1 MSNINNLL
9 EKYEETPQEDEASVL
24 ETVPEVQTQSSNIQD
39 LNTRYPDQ
47 SEVDTSTSNI
57 EKLVRETT
65 NNSRTLPSE
74 QLGFVDLDS
83 VFEEYDRK
91 LIKEDF
97 LEDDRLM
104 DVVYQS
110 LEARY
115 QPAGVIGTAYRG
127 VSGLA
132 GGDTGGG
139 AFGPRDYR
147 TMDKEDAF
155 EIWQNYQ
162 RSFTGGQ
169 SITTA
174 NEIAMS
180 LSADDSVRN
189 KLGAGYLLFDQM
201 DNAFTGEG
209 SWAEMGDAT
218 WDYAKAAIYDPTTLL
233 SFGLGK
239 VLTFGATKASTAAVR
254 LTMIKGFQAYV
265 KNGMSK
271 TAARQA
277 VGKAAAKA
285 APVVAAEAI
294 INVGVDAAY
303 QMQLMGTGAQEEFSG
318 SQSAMVAAGSIL
330 MPAVL
335 FGTSGAVSG
344 LRRSDFLKDSWIGSK
359 ELDVAALKMDAA
371 TAMAESRKRI
381 KNKQLIDTVDEN
393 FGRISGGDAGFM
405 AWETIKVKAKSAIAR
420 KQEIDTD
427 TETMN
432 IFMSNFWQ
440 GAKDGSTKGYYAAL
454 REAGFRATP
463 AMIDEYK
470 ITGTFAQT
478 IMFLKPST
486 VKNIMTTF
494 EKETGRKLNIKKT
507 PAGLRDH
514 MIKQASDAG
523 GTLKLSSQLSRLEKL
538 RGAELTTALKNMGT
552 GKMPS
557 DPKKMQFALS
567 IYKRLITSHL
577 STTGANVKGFAQL
590 VSLNTAADLFT
601 SAIDYTI
608 AGGAK
613 LAGKTDVAKVYS
625 DRGYGSFLGALRR
638 GASVLSPEL
647 DYKFAQQILELNPK
661 TAETLFRD
669 VSGDG
674 GVRDALEHF
683 NLDPK
688 GKVDSEG
695 KLINK
700 DATLDPNSLT
710 YLTAKGMDSV
720 TKGAQTVTL
729 VRMQDEVTK
738 TWAFGTNVNQAIMR
752 EYGTT
757 PQKFFAK
764 SDAALEMASDRFQ
777 KNVLEKAA
785 FRTMRETA
793 SVNWSTLPANN
804 VFRSAA
810 RFIET
815 LTNKTPAGFIVPFG
829 SFLNTTIATMGD
841 LSGFNAIRFSLERM
855 TGKKHDFVTQ
865 EGAEAFGR
873 MAAGWTAVG
882 LGTYAAGGAID
893 RVKEGLAWNQERN
906 KSDGSIGDVTFD
918 WPYSTIRVVEQML
931 AHATKGNPNP
941 SEGLKDIS
949 FEEIPDDLW
958 AELRNQLGG
967 QSVRDLKDFERSLK
981 EYGNNLME
989 LKESELITGEF
1000 AGPLLS
1006 TVLETIEDFIL
1017 PPAGRFIQGASR
1029 PLDPVNQVWGLVS
1042 DKNMTPDLRQGPEKY
1057 NQAIKYVNNLFDSL
1071 GLPSSTD
1078 LPRRAMPTRGTNLK
1092 VDPGKQ
1098 ILGVRGSRE
1107 PNLIE
1112 TMLNASGMAAWK
1124 SIKFEGPAE
1133 VKNYMDGMVAP
1144 YLESSARRYLKKN
1157 PEFFKMNQADKEKI
1171 VKSLIEEAKGNVLK
1185 TMQSGPI
1192 PRSLEMVRVLS
1203 GKNKDEVKNVMKF
1216 LGIEG
1221 ELEDLLKKEDALSTL
1236 QKIDMLVKNYDKI
1249 FHGDLKID

>member
-1 MSNINNLL
+1 MEEEYEDTLTLSEFDVENTSVLQEINNDFEAPLSFKDTEGDTEPPLSLKSGEFGPLVNL
-9 EKYEETPQEDEASVL
+9 ENK
-24 ETVPEVQTQSSNIQD
+24 
-39 LNTRYPDQ
+39 
-47 SEVDTSTSNI
+47 
-57 EKLVRETT
+57 K
-65 NNSRTLPSE
+65 
-74 QLGFVDLDS
+74 LGFVDLDS
-83 VFEEYDRK
+83 VFKEYGRK

-104 DVVYQS
+104 ETVYQS

-115 QPAGVIGTAYRG
+115 KPAGVIGTAYRG
-127 VSGLA
+127 TTSLA

-139 AFGPRDYR
+139 PLGPRDYR
-147 TMDKEDAF
+147 AMDKEDAF
-155 EIWQNYQ
+155 EVWQNYQ

-180 LSADDSVRN
+180 LSSSNSVRN

-218 WDYAKAAIYDPTTLL
+218 WDYTKAAIYDPTTLL

-239 VLTFGATKASTAAVR
+239 ALSIGATKASGTAAR
-254 LTMIKGFQAYV
+254 LAMVKGFQAYV

-359 ELDVAALKMDAA
+359 ELDVAALKMDAK
-371 TAMAESRKRI
+371 TAIAESRKRI

-454 REAGFRATP
+454 IEAGFRATP

-478 IMFLKPST
+478 IMFLKPNT
-486 VKNIMTTF
+486 VKKLMTNF
-494 EKETGRKLNIKKT
+494 EEETGRKLRSGGKDIIKT

-523 GTLKLSSQLSRLEKL
+523 GTLNLSSQLSRLEKL
-538 RGAELTTALKNMGT
+538 RGEKLTTAMKNLGT
-552 GKMPS
+552 GKMPA
-557 DPKKMQFALS
+557 DPKKLQFALS
-567 IYKRLITSHL
+567 VYKRLITSHL

-729 VRMQDEVTK
+729 VRMQDEITK
-738 TWAFGTNVNQAIMR
+738 TWAFGTNVNQYIMR

-810 RFIET
+810 RFIEQI
-815 LTNKTPAGFIVPFG
+815 TNKTPIGFIVPFG

-841 LSGFNAIRFSLERM
+841 LSGFNAIRFSLEKM
-855 TGKKHDFVTQ
+855 TGKKHDFATQ

-873 MAAGWTAVG
+873 MAAGWSAVG

-906 KSDGSIGDVTFD
+906 SDGSIGDVTFD

-931 AHATKGNPNP
+931 AHSTKGNPNP
-941 SEGLKDIS
+941 FEGLKDIS
-949 FEEIPDDLW
+949 FKEIPDDLW

-967 QSVRDLKDFERSLK
+967 QSVRDLKDFERSLL
-981 EYGNNLME
+981 EYGNNLLE

-1006 TVLETIEDFIL
+1006 TVVETLEDLIL
-1017 PPAGRFIQGASR
+1017 PPAGRIVQGMSR
-1029 PLDPVNQVWGLVS
+1029 PLDPINQVWGLVS

-1078 LPRRAMPTRGTNLK
+1078 LPRRAMPTRGTDLK
-1092 VDPGKQ
+1092 VDTGKQ

-1124 SIKFEGPAE
+1124 SIKFDGPAE

-1144 YLESSARRYLKKN
+1144 YLESSSRRYLKKN
-1157 PEFFKMNQADKEKI
+1157 PEFFKMNQADKELI
-1171 VKSLIEEAKGNVLK
+1171 VKSLIKEAKGNVLK
-1185 TMQSGPI
+1185 TMQSAPM
-1192 PRSLEMVRVLS
+1192 PRGLEMVRVLS
-1203 GKNKDEVKNVMKF
+1203 GKNKDQVKNVMKF

-1249 FHGDLKID
+1249 FHGDLKLD